1 MSLACKKMTRQTGR
15 TFVLGDIHGA
25 YKALVQCLERSNF
38 DYEKDT
44 LIQLG
49 DVVDGHSEVY
59 ECVEE
64 LLKIKNLIA
73 IKGNHDE
80 WFNEFIQTDFHP
92 VSWAYGG
99 KGTIESYLKYK
110 DGKRVCIAK
119 GSGFKTSLNSS
130 DIPPHHRQFFQNQKL
145 YHIIDNNTCFVHA
158 GFDRYLDFYDQSEK
172 NYYWDRLLWTEAL
185 NHEINNLKDTFEMVT
200 QFNEIYLGHTST
212 LNFGSD
218 QPMKALNI
226 LNLDTGAGS
235 TGRLTIMDIDSKEIW
250 QSDPLHE
257 LNEKLASVN

>member
-1 MSLACKKMTRQTGR
+1 MEAVKGK
-15 TFVLGDIHGA
+15 TFVMGDLHGA
-25 YKALVQCLERSNF
+25 FGALIQCLLRSGF
-38 DYEKDT
+38 DYQNDT

-49 DVVDGHSEVY
+49 DVADGHIEVY

-80 WFNEFIQTDFHP
+80 WFNEFIRTDFHP
-92 VSWAYGG
+92 VSWTYGG

-110 DGKRVCIAK
+110 DGNKVCIST

-145 YHIIDNNTCFVHA
+145 YYISDNNVCFVHA
-158 GFDRYLDFYDQSEK
+158 GFDRYLDFNSQSESK
-172 NYYWDRLLWTEAL
+172 YYWDRLLWSEAL
-185 NHEINNLKDTFEMVT
+185 SHENNGIKDTFEMIT
-200 QFNEIYLGHTST
+200 QFKEIYIGHTST

-226 LNLDTGAGS
+226 SNLDTGAGS
-235 TGRLTIMDIDSKEIW
+235 NGRLTIMDINSKEIW

-257 LNEKLASVN
+257 LYPKLTTVDQ